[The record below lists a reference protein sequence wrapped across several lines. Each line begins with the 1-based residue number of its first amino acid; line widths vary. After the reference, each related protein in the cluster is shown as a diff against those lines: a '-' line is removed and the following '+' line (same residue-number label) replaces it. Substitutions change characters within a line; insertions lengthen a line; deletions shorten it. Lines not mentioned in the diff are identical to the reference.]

1 MSMLLMVKAMKARVG
16 NSTRKLVLLK
26 LADNANDE
34 GYCWP
39 SYQHV
44 ADQCEISRRSAM
56 RHITELEKSGF
67 LKREQRK
74 GNDGHNRSNGYWLSC
89 DPEQLSGRT
98 LLDDTGQHCTT
109 PDDTGRDNS
118 GENLSPGGSDTESPH
133 GDTESLGSDTESLGD
148 GDTVSPRTSHSLESV
163 KESVKEPVPA
173 SELAFERYW
182 NAGMRKLDKKKA
194 KAAFMRQLKESKMSA
209 EEFGAML
216 EKDVQERVRRKQF
229 GFSRLHP
236 TTYLNGERW
245 NDELP
250 LYTPDGQ
257 YVGSAPAD
265 QFEEND
271 DGSLRL

>member
-56 RHITELEKSGF
+56 RHITELEKGGF

-74 GNDGHNRSNGYWLSC
+74 GDDGHNRSNGYWLC
-89 DPEQLSGRT
+89 CNPETLSQKT
-98 LLDDTGQHCTT
+98 TMDNTGQHGTL
-109 PDDTGRDNS
+109 PDDTRQNDS
-118 GENLSPGGSDTESPH
+118 GENLSLGGGDTESPCSDTESPD
-133 GDTESLGSDTESLGD
+133 GDRESLGD

-173 SELAFERYW
+173 KHLAFEEFW

-194 KAAFMRQLKESKMSA
+194 KAAFLKQLAESKMEP

-216 EKDVQERVRRKQF
+216 AKDVQERVKREQF

-250 LYTPDGQ
+250 IYTPDGR
-257 YVGSAPAD
+257 YVGGSPES
-265 QFEEND
+265 QFEENE